1 MARTILSAVIA
12 ASLLLAVPTWAGD
25 EAPKPGPDHARLGFF
40 VGKWKT
46 TGVINDSPIM
56 PGGKF
61 TEKSDCQWFSGNFS
75 VVCRTKGKGPTGPME
90 AMAVMGWSGEEKIY
104 VFYGVE
110 SNPMAWTT
118 VPKGTYADGT
128 WTFEDE
134 SRMGGQM
141 VKSRYVMKQV
151 DKRSYTS
158 TWSILGADGQ
168 WKVLMEATSTRA

>member
-1 MARTILSAVIA
+1 MARTVLSAAVA
-12 ASLLLAVPTWAGD
+12 ASLLLALPARA
-25 EAPKPGPDHARLGFF
+25 EEKAPKPGPEYARLGYF

-46 TGVINDSPIM
+46 TGTVKESPFM

-61 TEKSDCQWFSGNFS
+61 TEKATCEWFAGKFS
-75 VVCRTKGKGPTGPME
+75 VVCKGSGQGPMGPS
-90 AMAVMGWSGEEKIY
+90 VTLGIMGWSSEEKAY

-110 SNPMAWTT
+110 NSPMAWAS
-118 VPKGTYADGT
+118 VPKGTWADGT
-128 WTFEDE
+128 WTYEDE

-151 DKRSYTS
+151 GKDSYTS